1 LARLHDAYMEIPAF
15 QDALPENQPDAPSS
29 WKITSKLEQYECF
42 FNNNSERQTQLPS
55 TPLLKAKPYPRVTVS
70 LIMCTL
76 LVNHMSHMLFIR
88 NGTVSFNNCLLRP
101 TDVLNTPKDS
111 HMINLQFV

>member
-42 FNNNSERQTQLPS
+42 FNNNSEGQTQLPS

-70 LIMCTL
+70 HFSCFLNNVYTL
-76 LVNHMSHMLFIR
+76 SEPYVTHAVHSKWHGKF
-88 NGTVSFNNCLLRP
+88 
-101 TDVLNTPKDS
+101 
-111 HMINLQFV
+111 